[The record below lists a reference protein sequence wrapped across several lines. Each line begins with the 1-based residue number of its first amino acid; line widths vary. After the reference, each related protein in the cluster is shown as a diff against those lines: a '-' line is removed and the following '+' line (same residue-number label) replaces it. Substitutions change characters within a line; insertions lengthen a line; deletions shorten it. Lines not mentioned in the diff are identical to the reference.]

1 MINSYLR
8 RLPREALLRVREQ
21 LHNGTLAP
29 YAYVSG
35 DNRCLVGSAADAVE
49 VLYDDMPD
57 TVTDFRDVQSY
68 AAASTMPNTRLFGSV
83 EMHYDELCKRFGELR
98 IHQLLLR
105 AITQLLTIR

>member
-8 RLPREALLRVREQ
+8 RLPREALLRVRGQ

-49 VLYDDMPD
+49 VLYADMPD
-57 TVTDFRDVQSY
+57 TVTDFRDIQSY
-68 AAASTMPNTRLFGSV
+68 AAASTMPNTRLGSV
-83 EMHYDELCKRFGELR
+83 ESHYDQLCTRFGELR
-98 IHQLLLR
+98 VHQLLLG
-105 AITQLLTIR
+105 AITRLLTPR